1 MWIKKKRLAHLK
13 KQRNRLQVML
23 FVSEL
28 VSQVK
33 LSSFNVY
40 LRIRFM
46 FDIILR
52 NVECKNYF
60 SPQINARPLSVTILW
75 QITEL

>member
-1 MWIKKKRLAHLK
+1 MWIKKKSLARLK
-13 KQRNRLQVML
+13 KQRNQLQVML

-28 VSQVK
+28 ISQVK
-33 LSSFNVY
+33 LPSFNVY
-40 LRIRFM
+40 LRIRFT
-46 FDIILR
+46 FHIILQ